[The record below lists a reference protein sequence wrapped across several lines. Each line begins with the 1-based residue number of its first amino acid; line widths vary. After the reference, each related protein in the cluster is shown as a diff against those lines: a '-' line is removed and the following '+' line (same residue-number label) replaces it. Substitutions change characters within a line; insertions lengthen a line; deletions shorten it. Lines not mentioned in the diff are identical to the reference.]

1 MAKKKLTKSAKEG
14 EEIKFIPKEEL
25 QKMRLKLS
33 IEIPKEDFDELLKA
47 MLEGVNNTH
56 DGIDNPI
63 K

>member
-1 MAKKKLTKSAKEG
+1 MAKKKNLKSVKEG

-25 QKMRLKLS
+25 QNMRLKLS
-33 IEIPKEDFDELLKA
+33 IEIPKEDFDELIKA

-56 DGIDNPI
+56 DGIGNPT